1 MADDDLKLGPT
12 NVEYQKLKI
21 FMNDSLVIHYSGKS
35 FENICSFTA
44 SKKLLRFVLLFFSL
58 SMYRPILKK
67 FSFPSQ
73 FTEKWI
79 HLSFP
84 RTVSLFFVFI
94 APSFQKFF
102 CQCFVSAQFFAN
114 VTSLKLFTI
123 IGGLPKLL
131 DHHPIAPGPDVINK
145 FQHSLV

>member
-1 MADDDLKLGPT
+1 MADDDLKLCPT
-12 NVEYQKLKI
+12 NVEYQTLKI
-21 FMNDSLVIHYSGKS
+21 IMNDSLVIHYSGKS

-67 FSFPSQ
+67 FSFPSE

-102 CQCFVSAQFFAN
+102 CQCFVSAQFFCQCDIFE
-114 VTSLKLFTI
+114 TFYYYWGSSK
-123 IGGLPKLL
+123 
-131 DHHPIAPGPDVINK
+131 APGSSPNSTRTWCYKQI
-145 FQHSLV
+145 SA

>member
-67 FSFPSQ
+67 FSFPSE

-102 CQCFVSAQFFAN
+102 CQCDIF
-114 VTSLKLFTI
+114 KLFTI

-145 FQHSLV
+145 FQHSLVKLK